1 MSSSAKNDRKTVFD
15 LKGAAF
21 TIPVLSLRRN
31 ELDELAAQLAEKI
44 RQAPDFFRNAPVVLS
59 LRELDE
65 EEFVDLAGLINIV
78 RGQGL
83 LPVGIT

>member
-44 RQAPDFFRNAPVVLS
+44 RQAPDFSATRRWCSVCGNW
-59 LRELDE
+59 
-65 EEFVDLAGLINIV
+65 
-78 RGQGL
+78 
-83 LPVGIT
+83 